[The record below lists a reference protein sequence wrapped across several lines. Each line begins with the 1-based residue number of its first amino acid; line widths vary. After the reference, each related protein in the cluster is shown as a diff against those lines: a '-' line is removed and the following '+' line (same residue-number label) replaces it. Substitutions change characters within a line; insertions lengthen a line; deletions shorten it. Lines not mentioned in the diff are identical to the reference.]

1 MALNINIYGFQTRVV
16 IAYSPTNAEI
26 SVSAKESFYRDLRK
40 ACNKDNKNRKLI
52 VLGDFNAETNM
63 VLKKTDYNGKNMLL
77 DNLCNENGEK
87 LKSHCRMYKLCMSQ
101 SFFDHP
107 LEERYTWYSP
117 DGITKKVLD

>member
-1 MALNINIYGFQTRVV
+1 MTLNVDIYEFQTQV

-63 VLKKTDYNGKNMLL
+63 VLKKTDYNGKTVLL
-77 DNLCNENGEK
+77 DNRCNENGEK
-87 LKSHCRMYKLCMSQ
+87 LKSYCRK
-101 SFFDHP
+101 
-107 LEERYTWYSP
+107 
-117 DGITKKVLD
+117 

>member
-1 MALNINIYGFQTRVV
+1 
-16 IAYSPTNAEI
+16 
-26 SVSAKESFYRDLRK
+26 
-40 ACNKDNKNRKLI
+40 
-52 VLGDFNAETNM
+52 M

-77 DNLCNENGEK
+77 DNLCNENGEE